1 MATENEL
8 ELTGIRQI
16 KTQISEG
23 AQSETGSYHGS
34 KTPGTGAV
42 PKERERKIGHRR
54 VDEKTG
60 TVTYK
65 KKPTSELMAAIQ
77 LGIGQS
83 VGGLS
88 SKPERDLLMQ
98 DFGVVQSVFFPSEG
112 SNMTPAHHYSDFR
125 FKTYAPMAFRYFREL
140 FNIRPDDFM
149 LSLCD
154 DSLTELSNP
163 GAGGSIFYI
172 SEDDEFI
179 IKTAQHKEASFLQKL
194 LPGYYMNLNQ
204 NQRTL
209 LPKFYGL
216 YCYQCGGKNI
226 RFVVMNNILPS
237 VVKMHEKFD
246 LKGSTHKRK
255 ASKSERAKSS
265 PTLKDLD
272 FNEMHPEGLMLE
284 KDTYEALIRTIQRDC
299 RVLESFK
306 IMDYSLLV
314 GIHNLDA
321 AKKEKRP
328 QDSARSNESTG
339 TSSALSNS
347 QGTSYS
353 ETPDAGLARGKSMRT
368 KVTQYSTP
376 MESIQAEVPES
387 LEEFDDDDIPPG
399 GIPAKNAKGDRLLL
413 YLGIIDI
420 LQCYRFRK
428 KFEHTFKSMIA
439 DGDTISVT
447 RPSFYAE
454 RFQKF
459 FTNTVF
465 KKAPSLEQPTFKA
478 TQRFRKLVGLGGHTW
493 MGIGEQRDSGALKH
507 SPSKR
512 KPGER
517 GPRSASMNED
527 REHIPGT
534 MGARPDLLMGSA
546 TPPPPFSEAAKPRST
561 TAPLPVIRS
570 SEEIQRSDRSYFQT
584 ISQQEETNLSRGS
597 SSTKVRHSPLSV
609 SESTPTYTEFTE
621 GTPSY
626 TPSSP
631 SCSSEV
637 LDTTIPNLPHDNMS
651 ADNSPSKAM
660 AASSSTE
667 TSYYSTVSHLDT
679 RETVQE
685 STVATVSKSEERFS
699 NSQTVSNTSNLHNN
713 GNISRSDVTQSR
725 GTVIEIAPNSPD
737 SQSNIPSE
745 PRVSV
750 ISNKSADTS
759 FSSQAM
765 STGYSESIISS
776 TTTERSSEYGQ
787 SDSTNFS
794 SNVSGVDKEIVQKK
808 YSVTTDSN
816 VLKVETLNSDV
827 GVKEGSGFEVE
838 ESTYL

>member
-8 ELTGIRQI
+8 ELTGIRQM
-16 KTQISEG
+16 KTQVSEG
-23 AQSETGSYHGS
+23 GQSETEHGS
-34 KTPGTGAV
+34 KTAGTGAV

-179 IKTAQHKEASFLQKL
+179 IKTAQHKEANFLQKL

-237 VVKMHEKFD
+237 VVKMHEKYD

-272 FNEMHPEGLMLE
+272 FNEIHPEGLMLE

-314 GIHNLDA
+314 GIHNLDI
-321 AKKEKRP
+321 AKKEKRTT
-328 QDSARSNESTG
+328 DSARCNESSTG
-339 TSSALSNS
+339 TSSGLSSS

-353 ETPDAGLARGKSMRT
+353 ETPDGKTRVGLARGKSMRT

-376 MESIQAEVPES
+376 MESIQAEVRDM

-493 MGIGEQRDSGALKH
+493 MGIGDFKGSNALKH

-517 GPRSASMNED
+517 GPRSSSMNED

-546 TPPPPFSEAAKPRST
+546 TPPPSFSEATKPPDRAT

-570 SEEIQRSDRSYFQT
+570 SEELQRSDRSYFQT
-584 ISQQEETNLSRGS
+584 ISQQEETTLSRGS

-637 LDTTIPNLPHDNMS
+637 LDTTIPNLPHDSLS
-651 ADNSPSKAM
+651 ADNSPSRVM

-667 TSYYSTVSHLDT
+667 TSYYSTVSHLDIRDT
-679 RETVQE
+679 LPDSNVKI
-685 STVATVSKSEERFS
+685 VSKSEERFS
-699 NSQTVSNTSNLHNN
+699 NSQTVSNNSAVHNN
-713 GNISRSDVTQSR
+713 GNISRSDVNQTR
-725 GTVIEIAPNSPD
+725 GTVIEIAPISPNSD
-737 SQSNIPSE
+737 SNIPNE
-745 PRVSV
+745 PRISVVSH
-750 ISNKSADTS
+750 KSADS

-765 STGYSESIISS
+765 STGYTESIVSS
-776 TTTERSSEYGQ
+776 TTEPSVVSEQ
-787 SDSTNFS
+787 SDSTEFS
-794 SNVSGVDKEIVQKK
+794 TNVAGNDKEIVRSK
-808 YSVTTDSN
+808 YSDTDCY
-816 VLKVETLNSDV
+816 KVKDETFNSDV
-827 GVKEGSGFEVE
+827 GNEVE
-838 ESTYL
+838 ESN

>member
-1 MATENEL
+1 MATAKTEL
-8 ELTGIRQI
+8 DLSGIKQF
-16 KTQISEG
+16 KTQVSEG
-23 AQSETGSYHGS
+23 GQSETGSYHGN
-34 KTPGTGAV
+34 KTHGSGAV
-42 PKERERKIGHRR
+42 PKDRERERKIGHRR

-65 KKPTSELMAAIQ
+65 KKTTSELMAAIQ

-112 SNMTPAHHYSDFR
+112 SNMSPAHHYSDFR
-125 FKTYAPMAFRYFREL
+125 FKTYAPLAFRYFREL

-154 DSLTELSNP
+154 EAMNELSNP
-163 GAGGSIFYI
+163 GAGGSIFYT
-172 SEDDEFI
+172 SADDEFI
-179 IKTAQHKEASFLQKL
+179 IKTAQHKEANFLQKL

-204 NQRTL
+204 NPRTL

-237 VVKMHEKFD
+237 VVKMHEKYD
-246 LKGSTHKRK
+246 LKGSTYKRK

-272 FNEMHPEGLMLE
+272 FMELHPEGLMLE
-284 KDTYEALIRTIQRDC
+284 KDTYDALVKTIQRDC

-314 GIHNLDA
+314 GIHNLDI
-321 AKKEKRP
+321 AKRDKSAT
-328 QDSARSNESTG
+328 DSARSNESTG
-339 TSSALSNS
+339 AHSGLNSS
-347 QGTSYS
+347 QGTSTS
-353 ETPDAGLARGKSMRT
+353 EQHDGKTRVGLARGKSIRT

-376 MESIQAEVPES
+376 MESIQAEVRDM

-399 GIPAKNAKGDRLLL
+399 GIPAKNAKGDRLLV

-428 KFEHTFKSMIA
+428 KFEHTLKSMIA
-439 DGDTISVT
+439 DGDTVSVT
-447 RPSFYAE
+447 RPSFYAD

-465 KKAPSLEQPTFKA
+465 KKAPSPKM
-478 TQRFRKLVGLGGHTW
+478 FR
-493 MGIGEQRDSGALKH
+493 RSLKH

-512 KPGER
+512 KPGETR
-517 GPRSASMNED
+517 GPRTQSMNE
-527 REHIPGT
+527 EHRDPIIGT
-534 MGARPDLLMGSA
+534 VGARPDLLMGSS
-546 TPPPPFSEAAKPRST
+546 TPPPSFTEATSGARPRDGSSPRIT
-561 TAPLPVIRS
+561 MKS
-570 SEEIQRSDRSYFQT
+570 SEFETHRAERTGSYFQT
-584 ISQQEETNLSRGS
+584 ISQQEDPSNRPGF
-597 SSTKVRHSPLSV
+597 TKIPRSSPLSV

-626 TPSSP
+626 TASSP

-637 LDTTIPNLPHDNMS
+637 LDTTIPNLPHDS
-651 ADNSPSKAM
+651 VSGSIESSPSKTM
-660 AASSSTE
+660 VASSSTE
-667 TSYYSTVSHLDT
+667 ASYYSAVSH
-679 RETVQE
+679 QE
-685 STVATVSKSEERFS
+685 SVTAISRSEDRFHG
-699 NSQTVSNTSNLHNN
+699 NSQSVSSSVTNNN
-713 GNISRSDVTQSR
+713 GNNVVSRVETKQSSVKQ
-725 GTVIEIAPNSPD
+725 TIELAANSPKGD
-737 SQSNIPSE
+737 SNTVGSE
-745 PRVSV
+745 APQ
-750 ISNKSADTS
+750 KMADIS
-759 FSSQAM
+759 FSSQGTSVDETYTESIVS
-765 STGYSESIISS
+765 STSEPSAVSEQSVSTDIPVENSSKDSDHRQIIESRTSTKVKVTESESKLQTTSVNKSS
-776 TTTERSSEYGQ
+776 ASSEQ
-787 SDSTNFS
+787 R
-794 SNVSGVDKEIVQKK
+794 EI
-808 YSVTTDSN
+808 
-816 VLKVETLNSDV
+816 
-827 GVKEGSGFEVE
+827 E